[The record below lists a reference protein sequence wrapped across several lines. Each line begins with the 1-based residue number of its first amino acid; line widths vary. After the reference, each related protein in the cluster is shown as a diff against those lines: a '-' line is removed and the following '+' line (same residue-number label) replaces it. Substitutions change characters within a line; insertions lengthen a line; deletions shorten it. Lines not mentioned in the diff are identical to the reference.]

1 MNKTEQPT
9 AIDDIAG
16 TAEVVSENERREA
29 LLKTVALQNAIFNS
43 ANFSIIATDQTGIIK
58 FFNAGAERMLGYM
71 AAEVVDKINPSD
83 LHDLDDV
90 MARAEALSLELKTTV
105 EPGFEALACKA
116 SQGLED
122 IYELTYICKDGS
134 RVPAVVSISALYN
147 DQGDQGEIIGYLL
160 IGTNNSARRR
170 VEVELTNAKAVAD
183 KASLAKSNF
192 LLELSHELRTPLNVI
207 LGFAQLIESG
217 VPPPPASQKQNLEQ
231 ILVAGRYLLELTN
244 RILDR
249 ALIESGKVT
258 LSQEPVSLAEVM
270 AECQTMIAPQAAR
283 RHIRTVF
290 PQFEIPCFV
299 RADRTRVKQVLMNLL
314 LNAIKYNK
322 PGGAVSIECKL
333 RPDNRIRIC
342 VRDTGKGLTA
352 EQLSQL
358 FQPFNRLGQEAGTED
373 GVGIGLVVSKQLAE
387 AMGGTIGA
395 DSTVGE
401 GSVFWIELEMT
412 TAPELAFPEFGY
424 IPHTQQQLPDGA
436 APRTVLYVEDNP
448 ANLELVRQ
456 LIGRRADLKLVTAT
470 NGKLGIES
478 VRLHRPSVVLMDI
491 NMPGISG
498 IDAMRILHADPST
511 AHIPII
517 ALSANAMPHD
527 IAKGLEVGFF
537 NYVTKP
543 IKVGEFMDTLDAALA
558 FSQVTPKH
566 NTQIIN

>member
-170 VEVELTNAKAVAD
+170 VEVELTNAKAVAE

-412 TAPELAFPEFGY
+412 TAPELALPDIGY

-456 LIGRRADLKLVTAT
+456 LIGRRADLNLVTAA

>member
-1 MNKTEQPT
+1 M
-9 AIDDIAG
+9 
-16 TAEVVSENERREA
+16 
-29 LLKTVALQNAIFNS
+29 
-43 ANFSIIATDQTGIIK
+43 
-58 FFNAGAERMLGYM
+58 
-71 AAEVVDKINPSD
+71 
-83 LHDLDDV
+83 
-90 MARAEALSLELKTTV
+90 
-105 EPGFEALACKA
+105 
-116 SQGLED
+116 ED

-424 IPHTQQQLPDGA
+424 IPHTHQQLPDGA